1 MRILIIEDDQ
11 DLCRLIC
18 LALNQA
24 GYETD
29 SCHTGSDGLFYAK
42 NQAYDAIIL
51 DRMLPEIDGFTVLTA
66 LRRQKIHTPVILA
79 TALGSLPDRVS
90 GLDAGA
96 DDYLVKPF
104 AMEELTARIRRSEEH
119 TSELQSR

>member
-18 LALNQA
+18 LALNPA

-51 DRMLPEIDGFTVLTA
+51 DAAGN
-66 LRRQKIHTPVILA
+66 RRIYRPYR
-79 TALGSLPDRVS
+79 P
-90 GLDAGA
+90 
-96 DDYLVKPF
+96 
-104 AMEELTARIRRSEEH
+104 
-119 TSELQSR
+119 

>member
-42 NQAYDAIIL
+42 T
-51 DRMLPEIDGFTVLTA
+51 RPT
-66 LRRQKIHTPVILA
+66 TPL
-79 TALGSLPDRVS
+79 S
-90 GLDAGA
+90 
-96 DDYLVKPF
+96 
-104 AMEELTARIRRSEEH
+104 
-119 TSELQSR
+119 